1 MTAGQGTGHAS
12 RITDHVLRITLHVSC
27 PGVVA
32 YVNSLTV
39 KTMKAA
45 IIREYK
51 QPLQIEEV
59 GTPAPGP
66 DEVLIKVE
74 ACGVC
79 HSDLHIAEGDWTHL
93 LRIIKRPLIPGHEVV
108 GRVVEK
114 GEAVVNLD
122 IGDRVG
128 VAWTHWTCGE
138 CELCREG
145 RENLCSKQMITG
157 CTVDGGYA
165 EFMNA
170 KASHALKVPDSLSSE
185 EAAPLFCAGVTVYHA
200 IKSSGIKPG
209 QRLVVFGVGGL
220 GHLAV
225 QIAKCFGAQVN
236 AIDIA
241 EEKLEFA
248 RRLGADITMNATSE
262 VVKEIRKMG
271 GAHVA
276 VVTSAAKAAYDMA
289 FYAVRSSGT
298 LMVVGMPA
306 EDLSFPAIMMR
317 EIRIMS
323 AATGTREDLREVLDL
338 AASGRVR
345 CQVET
350 RSLEQIN
357 EVLEEMRM
365 AKITGR
371 VSLKM

>member
-1 MTAGQGTGHAS
+1 
-12 RITDHVLRITLHVSC
+12 
-27 PGVVA
+27 
-32 YVNSLTV
+32 
-39 KTMKAA
+39 MKAA
-45 IIREYK
+45 IVREYK
-51 QPLQIEEV
+51 QPLQIEDTE
-59 GTPAPGP
+59 TPVPGP

-93 LRIIKRPLIPGHEVV
+93 LRIIKRPLIPGHEAV
-108 GRVVEK
+108 GRIVQK
-114 GEAVVNLD
+114 GDAVNNLD

-138 CELCREG
+138 CELCKEG
-145 RENLCSKQMITG
+145 HENLCSKQMITG
-157 CTVDGGYA
+157 ATVDGGYA
-165 EFMNA
+165 EFIKA
-170 KASHALKVPDSLSSE
+170 KASHVLKVPGALTSE

-200 IKSSGIKPG
+200 IKKSGIKPR

-225 QIAKCFGAQVN
+225 QIAKCFGAQVI

-241 EEKLEFA
+241 DDKLEFA
-248 RRLGADITMNATSE
+248 RRLGADITMNAANE
-262 VVKEIRKMG
+262 DVVKQIRKMG

-276 VVTSAAKAAYDMA
+276 VVTSAAKAAYDQA
-289 FYAVRSSGT
+289 FYAVRSSGV

-317 EIRIMS
+317 EISIMS
-323 AATGTREDLREVLDL
+323 TATGTREDMREVLEL
-338 AASGRVR
+338 AAAGRVK

-350 RSLEQIN
+350 RPLEQVN
-357 EVLEEMRM
+357 EVFDAMRR

-371 VSLKM
+371 VVLTMG

>member
-1 MTAGQGTGHAS
+1 MRDSHKEAS
-12 RITDHVLRITLHVSC
+12 V
-27 PGVVA
+27 
-32 YVNSLTV
+32 
-39 KTMKAA
+39 KAA
-45 IIREYK
+45 IVREYK
-51 QPLQIEEV
+51 QPLQIEE
-59 GTPAPGP
+59 TPRPSPGA
-66 DEVLIKVE
+66 DEVLIQVE

-114 GEAVVNLD
+114 GDSVTDLN

-138 CELCREG
+138 CDLCKEG
-145 RENLCSKQMITG
+145 RENLCSSQMITG
-157 CTVDGGYA
+157 ATVDGGYA

-170 KASHALKVPDSLSSE
+170 KASHALKVPDVLTSK

-209 QRLVVFGVGGL
+209 QRLALFGIGGL
-220 GHLAV
+220 GHLAL
-225 QIAKCFGAQVN
+225 QIAKCFGAKVI

-241 EEKLEFA
+241 DDKLELA
-248 RRLGADITMNATSE
+248 RRLGADVVMNAAKEE
-262 VVKEIRKMG
+262 VVKQIRKMG

-276 VVTSAAKAAYDMA
+276 VVTSAAKAAYDQA

-317 EIRIMS
+317 ELRIMS
-323 AATGTREDLREVLDL
+323 SATGTREDMREVLEL
-338 AASGRVR
+338 AAAGRVK
-345 CQVET
+345 CEVET
-350 RSLEQIN
+350 RPLDQIN
-357 EVLEEMRM
+357 EIFDDMRN

-371 VSLKM
+371 VVVTM

>member
-1 MTAGQGTGHAS
+1 
-12 RITDHVLRITLHVSC
+12 
-27 PGVVA
+27 
-32 YVNSLTV
+32 
-39 KTMKAA
+39 MKAA

-51 QPLQIEEV
+51 QPLQIEETDV
-59 GTPAPGP
+59 PKPGS

-114 GEAVVNLD
+114 GAAVRNLD
-122 IGDRVG
+122 SGDRVG

-138 CELCREG
+138 CELCKEG
-145 RENLCSKQMITG
+145 RENLCAAQAITG
-157 CTVDGGYA
+157 ATVDGGYA
-165 EFMNA
+165 EFMKA
-170 KASHALKVPDSLSSE
+170 KASHTLKVPDSLSSE

-200 IKSSGIKPG
+200 IKNSGAKPR
-209 QRLVVFGVGGL
+209 QRLAVFGVGGL

-225 QIAKCFGAQVN
+225 QIAKCFGAQVI
-236 AIDIA
+236 AVDIA
-241 EEKLEFA
+241 DDKLELA
-248 RRLGADITMNATSE
+248 SRLGADITINATDE
-262 VVKEIRKMG
+262 VVKKIRKMG

-276 VVTSAAKAAYDMA
+276 VVTSAAKAAYDQA

-306 EDLSFPAIMMR
+306 EDLCFPAIMMR

-323 AATGTREDLREVLDL
+323 AATGTREDIREVLEL
-338 AASGRVR
+338 AASGRIKCR
-345 CQVET
+345 VET
-350 RSLEQIN
+350 RPLEAVN
-357 EVLEEMRM
+357 EVFDEMRRG
-365 AKITGR
+365 KIAGR
-371 VSLKM
+371 MVLTM

>member
-1 MTAGQGTGHAS
+1 
-12 RITDHVLRITLHVSC
+12 
-27 PGVVA
+27 
-32 YVNSLTV
+32 
-39 KTMKAA
+39 MKAA
-45 IIREYK
+45 IVREYK
-51 QPLQIEEV
+51 QPLQIEEIPSP
-59 GTPAPGP
+59 TPDS

-93 LRIIKRPLIPGHEVV
+93 LRIIKRPLIPGHEAV
-108 GRVVEK
+108 GRVVQVGDK
-114 GEAVVNLD
+114 VSNLKV
-122 IGDRVG
+122 GDRVG

-138 CELCREG
+138 CELCKEG
-145 RENLCSKQMITG
+145 HENLCSSQSITG
-157 CTVDGGYA
+157 ATVDGGYA
-165 EFMNA
+165 ELMTA
-170 KASHALKVPDSLSSE
+170 KASHALKVPDFLSSE

-200 IKSSGIKPG
+200 IKKSGIKPG
-209 QRLVVFGVGGL
+209 QRLAVYGIGGL

-225 QIAKCFGAQVN
+225 QIGKCFGAQVI

-241 EEKLEFA
+241 DDKLEFA
-248 RRLGADITMNATSE
+248 RRLGADITINASAD
-262 VVKEIRKMG
+262 VAKQIRKMG

-276 VVTSAAKAAYDMA
+276 VVTSAAKAAYDSA

-317 EIRIMS
+317 EISIMS
-323 AATGTREDLREVLDL
+323 SATGTREDVREVLEL
-338 AASGRVR
+338 AALGRVR

-350 RSLEQIN
+350 RPLDQVN
-357 EVLEEMRM
+357 EVFDEMRQ

-371 VSLKM
+371 VVLTMS

>member
-1 MTAGQGTGHAS
+1 
-12 RITDHVLRITLHVSC
+12 
-27 PGVVA
+27 
-32 YVNSLTV
+32 
-39 KTMKAA
+39 MKAA
-45 IIREYK
+45 ILREYK
-51 QPLQIEEV
+51 QPLQIEDTE
-59 GTPAPGP
+59 TPVPGP
-66 DEVLIKVE
+66 DEVLIKVD

-93 LRIIKRPLIPGHEVV
+93 LRIIKRPLIPGHEAV

-114 GEAVVNLD
+114 GEAVDNLE

-138 CELCREG
+138 CELCKEG
-145 RENLCSKQMITG
+145 HENLCSSQTITG
-157 CTVDGGYA
+157 ATVDGGYS
-165 EFMNA
+165 EFMKA
-170 KASHALKVPDSLSSE
+170 KASHALKVPDSLTSE

-200 IKSSGIKPG
+200 IKTSGIKPG
-209 QRLVVFGVGGL
+209 QRLAVFGVGGL

-225 QIAKCFGAQVN
+225 QIAKCFGAQVI

-241 EEKLEFA
+241 DDKLEFA
-248 RRLGADITMNATSE
+248 RKLGADITMNAAE
-262 VVKEIRKMG
+262 DVVKQIRKMG

-289 FYAVRSSGT
+289 FYAVRSCGT

-317 EIRIMS
+317 EMRIMS
-323 AATGTREDLREVLDL
+323 SATGTREDLREVLEL
-338 AASGRVR
+338 AETGKLKCR
-345 CQVET
+345 VET
-350 RSLEQIN
+350 RPLEEVN
-357 EVLEEMRM
+357 EVFDEMRR

-371 VSLKM
+371 VVLTMG